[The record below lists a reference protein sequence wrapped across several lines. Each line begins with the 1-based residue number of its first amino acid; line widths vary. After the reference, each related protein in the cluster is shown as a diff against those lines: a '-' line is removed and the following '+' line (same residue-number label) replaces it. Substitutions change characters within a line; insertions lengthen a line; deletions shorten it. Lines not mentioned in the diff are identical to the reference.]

1 MNQQKIYIT
10 QGYEKG
16 IGIEVFQKS
25 YQCLSTEMK
34 KRIIFVGNP
43 NHLNIEV
50 HNILPIKTNGT
61 SETLSAL
68 NLALENVKRDDFVV
82 TLPSSKDQFQGFLG
96 HTEYLR
102 HYYNNPNLGM
112 SFVSPKSKILLL
124 SDHIH
129 LSKVSEYLN
138 RKMTIDKI
146 NQCLEKYPEIEEIY
160 IAGINP
166 HAGESGLLG
175 TEESIFLGIE
185 KEFSK
190 PCYGPFSADTLL
202 FKQKSNHQLFVFAYH
217 DQALTVF
224 KKLYG
229 LLGLNITTGLDFWRI
244 SVDHGTA
251 PDIAG
256 KNQANYQGM
265 NYLFEFINEKIYRS
279 S

>member
-1 MNQQKIYIT
+1 MNHQKIYIT

-25 YQCLSTEMK
+25 YSCLSSEMK

-43 NHLNIEV
+43 KHLSAKLES
-50 HNILPIKTNGT
+50 ILEISQGES
-61 SETLSAL
+61 SETLRAL
-68 NLALENVKRDDFVV
+68 NLALQKIQPGDFLV
-82 TLPSSKDQFQGFLG
+82 TLPSSKDQFEGFLG

-102 HYYNNPNLGM
+102 HFYKNQNLGM
-112 SFVSPKSKILLL
+112 SFVSPKLKILLL

-129 LSKVSEYLN
+129 LSKVPNYLT
-138 RKMTIDKI
+138 RQMSIEKI
-146 NQCLEKYPEIEEIY
+146 NQCLKRYPEIEEVY
-160 IAGINP
+160 LAGINP

-175 TEESIFLGIE
+175 TEESIFNEISNE
-185 KEFSK
+185 ISK
-190 PCYGPFSADTLL
+190 PCFGPYSADTLL
-202 FKQKSNHQLFVFAYH
+202 FKQKSNQQLFVFAYH

-229 LLGLNITTGLDFWRI
+229 LLGLNITTGLDFWRL

-251 PDIAG
+251 PDIFG